1 MPKRSYVEEWQSW
14 GIVTGLQTLLLN
26 MQADG
31 KQTATTA
38 DILLIARIYQ
48 LEEDLLKRM
57 SYVPDDLEELDYKQ
71 LSTEVIHRVTI
82 RRHYEATHRSDQHLC
97 KWI

>member
-1 MPKRSYVEEWQSW
+1 MPKRSFVEEWQSW

-57 SYVPDDLEELDYKQ
+57 SYVPDDLEELDYK
-71 LSTEVIHRVTI
+71 
-82 RRHYEATHRSDQHLC
+82 
-97 KWI
+97 

>member
-1 MPKRSYVEEWQSW
+1 MHQWLKLLALFQQYLRAMAGVRMPRSYVEEWQSW

-26 MQADG
+26 MQVDG
-31 KQTATTA
+31 KETASTA

-57 SYVPDDLEELDYKQ
+57 SYVPDDLEDLDHK
-71 LSTEVIHRVTI
+71 
-82 RRHYEATHRSDQHLC
+82 
-97 KWI
+97 

>member
-1 MPKRSYVEEWQSW
+1 MPRSYVEEWQSW

-26 MQADG
+26 MQVDG
-31 KQTATTA
+31 KETASTA

-57 SYVPDDLEELDYKQ
+57 SYVPNDLEDLDHK
-71 LSTEVIHRVTI
+71 
-82 RRHYEATHRSDQHLC
+82 
-97 KWI
+97 

>member
-1 MPKRSYVEEWQSW
+1 MPRSYVEEWQSW

-26 MQADG
+26 MQVDG
-31 KQTATTA
+31 KETASTA

-57 SYVPDDLEELDYKQ
+57 SYVPDDLEDLDHK
-71 LSTEVIHRVTI
+71 
-82 RRHYEATHRSDQHLC
+82 
-97 KWI
+97 